1 MLLVSYDQ
9 CLYEPTSGKTC
20 TPGRLDCPEIPRVSV
35 HLSVTHHSFI
45 VARTIRFQVAI
56 KIIDKTKLD
65 ATNLE
70 KVQREV
76 EVMKLLDHPNIIRLY
91 QVMTTK
97 NMIYIV
103 SEYAPSGE
111 IFGE

>member
-1 MLLVSYDQ
+1 MN
-9 CLYEPTSGKTC
+9 PTESMSSSLC
-20 TPGRLDCPEIPRVSV
+20 
-35 HLSVTHHSFI
+35 HSQLPKS
-45 VARTIRFQVAI
+45 FQVAI

-111 IFGE
+111 IFGECQQTGWRFQCSG

>member
-1 MLLVSYDQ
+1 MIQL
-9 CLYEPTSGKTC
+9 
-20 TPGRLDCPEIPRVSV
+20 
-35 HLSVTHHSFI
+35 
-45 VARTIRFQVAI
+45 QVAI

-65 ATNLE
+65 AVNLE

-76 EVMKLLDHPNIIRLY
+76 EVMKLLEHPNIIRLY

-111 IFGE
+111 IFGECVLVRCIELVDRTSHRNWCTLHRLKAHFSQKKRPP